1 MVKFWQ
7 VIELGKEATTSFV
20 LEVNALNKSALIALD
35 LLLIFPSEA
44 GNREIKEILR
54 DAGAIKARD
63 RDRHNILCPASSF
76 EFGNH
81 IQVSNPSASVT
92 SLVQPKNLVKYF
104 KFKKGR
110 DSPSDAR
117 NVLLVISVLVAT
129 ATFQVGLSPPGGF
142 WQDGSL
148 AGRSIL
154 GSNSEVTFLLF
165 VLFNSIGFSVS
176 LFTINILT
184 TNFPLHFEL
193 QICMIAMFITYN
205 NAVTTTAPNGV
216 KFLIIIFTSAL
227 PSMIALLADE
237 VRRLTLRLRKF
248 YRSSCEG

>member
-1 MVKFWQ
+1 MLKMVKSWQ
-7 VIELGKEATTSFV
+7 VIESLLGKEATTSLV
-20 LEVNALNKSALIALD
+20 LEVNAINKSALTALD
-35 LLLIFPSEA
+35 LLPIFLSAA
-44 GNREIKEILR
+44 GDREIVEIHR
-54 DAGAIKARD
+54 GAEAIKARD
-63 RDRHNILCPASSF
+63 RDRHNILRPASSF

-92 SLVQPKNLVKYF
+92 SLVQPKNLVEYF

-148 AGRSIL
+148 AGRSSL
-154 GSNSEVTFLLF
+154 GSNSEVTLT
-165 VLFNSIGFSVS
+165 GFSVS

-184 TNFPLHFEL
+184 TNFPLRFEL

-205 NAVTTTAPNGV
+205 NAVTTTELNGV
-216 KFLIIIFTSAL
+216 KLFIIIFTSAL
-227 PSMIALLADE
+227 PSMVALLAYG